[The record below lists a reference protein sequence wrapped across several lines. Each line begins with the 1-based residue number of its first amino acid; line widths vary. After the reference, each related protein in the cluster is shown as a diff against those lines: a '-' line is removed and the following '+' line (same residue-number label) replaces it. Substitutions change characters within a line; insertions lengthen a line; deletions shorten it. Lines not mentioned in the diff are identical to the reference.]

1 MNFNLDISVGR
12 KYSLGEIVCVIVDHP
27 SGTSERVYTKDSIGI
42 VVGIDVF
49 KDDTVYK
56 VADEFSTYYYTA
68 DEIRLATEAEK
79 DNKLYRIVCTRNSDE
94 SVHDLGLNII

>member
-1 MNFNLDISVGR
+1 M
-12 KYSLGEIVCVIVDHP
+12 
-27 SGTSERVYTKDSIGI
+27 
-42 VVGIDVF
+42 
-49 KDDTVYK
+49 YK

-94 SVHDLGLNII
+94 SVHDLGLNIIEL